1 MSARKNVRGD
11 KRKKSYGR
19 RLSRSLWPVAEPT
32 AVHASCMRCAEG
44 DGAAA
49 KIASPGSCAH
59 AVCAPGKNGGLGDI
73 TYVQTQEGWLYLSG
87 ILDHCSRRCV
97 GWHADASLESSL
109 SDKSLGKSQQ
119 EPTAQTRATP
129 PFRPRRPVCQRP
141 FSKPSAFL
149 RRSRFHE
156 PQSKPLRQ
164 CEHGKLLCPPQDRM
178 LPKPNPKKSP

>member
-49 KIASPGSCAH
+49 KIASPDSCAH
-59 AVCAPGKNGGLGDI
+59 AVCAPGKNGGFRPKTTQSDHKLPLAPNWLARIPKPDCPGQVWLGDI

-87 ILDHCSRRCV
+87 ILGHCSRRCV
-97 GWHADASLESSL
+97 GWHADDSLESSL
-109 SDKSLGKSQQ
+109 S
-119 EPTAQTRATP
+119 
-129 PFRPRRPVCQRP
+129 
-141 FSKPSAFL
+141 
-149 RRSRFHE
+149 
-156 PQSKPLRQ
+156 
-164 CEHGKLLCPPQDRM
+164 
-178 LPKPNPKKSP
+178 